1 MTRKKIW
8 CAIFFLILILP
19 GRITSESASEQGLL
33 SIYFGDEKVGYEE
46 YIWTSDAEGYTL
58 QVRGRI
64 DKPVPLILDKL
75 LIRLNKNFIPL
86 EYYFK
91 GTISGFEQEISSSI
105 NDGFV
110 DNRIYIAGQEQK
122 MSVRIKR
129 DAFLL
134 PNSIFSPYMVLSK
147 KYVCSLEE
155 KIDLSAYIIPQ
166 LEELFSLEPA
176 ENSACSLIIQFNTT
190 SIELETDRTGSLKAL
205 FIPSQKIK
213 VIHN

>member
-1 MTRKKIW
+1 M
-8 CAIFFLILILP
+8 A
-19 GRITSESASEQGLL
+19 GESASEQGLL
-33 SIYFGDEKVGYEE
+33 SIYFRDEKVGYEE
-46 YIWTSDAEGYTL
+46 YIWTSYAEGYTL

-75 LIRLNKNFIPL
+75 IIRLNKNFIPI

-105 NDGFV
+105 DDGFV

-122 MSVRIKR
+122 ASVRIKR

-176 ENSACSLIIQFNTT
+176 EDSACSLIIQFNTT
-190 SIELETDRTGSLKAL
+190 FIELETDRTGSLKAL

>member
-1 MTRKKIW
+1 M
-8 CAIFFLILILP
+8 A
-19 GRITSESASEQGLL
+19 GESASEQGLL
-33 SIYFGDEKVGYEE
+33 SIYFRDEKVGYEE
-46 YIWTSDAEGYTL
+46 YIWTSYAEGYTL

-75 LIRLNKNFIPL
+75 IIRLNKNFIPI

-105 NDGFV
+105 EDGFV

-122 MSVRIKR
+122 ASVRIKR

-176 ENSACSLIIQFNTT
+176 EDSACSLIIQFNTT
-190 SIELETDRTGSLKAL
+190 FIELETDRTGSLKAL

>member
-1 MTRKKIW
+1 MTRKRIT

-19 GRITSESASEQGLL
+19 GRMTGESASEQGLL

-46 YIWTSDAEGYTL
+46 YIWTSYAEGYTL

-75 LIRLNKNFIPL
+75 IIRLNKNFIPL

-105 NDGFV
+105 DDGFV

-122 MSVRIKR
+122 ASVRIKR

-155 KIDLSAYIIPQ
+155 KLDLSAYIIPQ
-166 LEELFSLEPA
+166 FEELFSLEPA
-176 ENSACSLIIQFNTT
+176 EDSDCSLIIQFNTT